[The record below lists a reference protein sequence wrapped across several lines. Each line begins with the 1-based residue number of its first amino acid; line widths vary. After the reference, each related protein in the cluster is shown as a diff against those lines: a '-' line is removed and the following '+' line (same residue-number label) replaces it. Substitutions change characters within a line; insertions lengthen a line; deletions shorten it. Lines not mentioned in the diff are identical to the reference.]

1 MQLLWDFREGQPAGC
16 RLFQFHG
23 AGVGHFMG
31 FSDSGDMVFHRM
43 VNMPDPSYTDAVK
56 AELSPSAFFELS
68 FSTPFRLVPAAFQG
82 APVPEL
88 GEETTCRKAGE
99 EWLICQP
106 PSHTIPMALPF
117 FQRAQ
122 ARCRGFARYVLI
134 HVHDGNIMVAA
145 FIQGKP
151 LLLNLF
157 PAGNEAEALYFATAA
172 IKKAGLDTAETRIE
186 IMAEEHAS
194 HALLQLFRRF
204 IKDVAYCPAEL
215 PYSLG
220 QMPPH
225 ADIASLMHILPQCA
239 LQEV

>member
-16 RLFQFHG
+16 RLFHFHG
-23 AGVGHFMG
+23 AGVGHYMG
-31 FSDSGDMVFHRM
+31 FNDSGSMVFHRM
-43 VNMPDPSYTDAVK
+43 VNMPSADYTDEIIS
-56 AELSPSAFFELS
+56 ELNPSQVTWLAFDL
-68 FSTPFRLVPAAFQG
+68 PFRLIPPAFLG
-82 APVPEL
+82 APVPEI
-88 GEETTCRKAGE
+88 GEEKICRKAGDD
-99 EWLICQP
+99 WLICQP
-106 PSHTIPMALPF
+106 ASQAISMALPF
-117 FQRAQ
+117 FHRAQ
-122 ARCRGFARYVLI
+122 TRCRGFARYVLI

-145 FIQGKP
+145 FNQAKP

-172 IKKAGLDTAETRIE
+172 IKKAGYDTADARVE

-194 HALLQLFRRF
+194 HALLQLFKRF
-204 IKDVAYCPAEL
+204 IRDVAYCPAEL

-239 LQEV
+239 LQEA